1 MGKRRQRRR
10 PAKEQRN
17 APPVRASA
25 TTDAQVARLVYS
37 REQAAHALGISLATL
52 DRRVVPA
59 VKTVKADWGARLIPV
74 GELERYLAER
84 RQEPQKPSP
93 QPLRSGRTSTLPPDV
108 VARIIHERSQGT
120 SLREVARQLN
130 RDGVP
135 TGQGGRQW
143 WPSTVRSVLLRTY
156 HSRESQTG

>member
-1 MGKRRQRRR
+1 
-10 PAKEQRN
+10 
-17 APPVRASA
+17 
-25 TTDAQVARLVYS
+25 
-37 REQAAHALGISLATL
+37 
-52 DRRVVPA
+52 
-59 VKTVKADWGARLIPV
+59 LIPV